1 MGTKQTRAWRIT
13 VSAVLSAIAVAIAQ
27 KKLMPCIDVVQTG
40 FGIDKSAA
48 GLLSSVFCI
57 MGLAMAIPAAYIVKR
72 VGERKT
78 CLYSLGCAAAGSVLG
93 LFARSYG
100 LLLLSRIIEGIGAGL
115 ISVAVPQ
122 IIALCFPPEK
132 RGLPTGL
139 WSSWQFVASAVC
151 FLFVSQ
157 VASRS
162 GWRGA
167 WVFSL
172 VITFAALGL
181 CLLFTRPP
189 EDAAAQGSQQR
200 EPFPLRS
207 FLKALNN
214 ANAWL
219 LSACMFCYCFCY
231 LAHTTWLASFWNEQ
245 AGIELVKANRLIS
258 YSSIL
263 AIPVTLLAGAM
274 LDRADRKRVCFLGS
288 LAYAVCMAL
297 GFSLRSYGWILALVI
312 LKPFAEGIVST
323 ALWTMIPLSARGS
336 EEKTWVIALFTLLSN
351 LAMLVSSPLTGAM
364 ITGMGWSGCGAVLIG
379 ISVLGAVLVALVRLP
394 QSRRTYL
401 K

>member
-1 MGTKQTRAWRIT
+1 MKTKQTKEWRVTI
-13 VSAVLSAIAVAIAQ
+13 SAVLGAIAIAIAQ
-27 KKLMPCIDVVQTG
+27 KKLMPCIDVVQIS

-57 MGLAMAIPAAYIVKR
+57 MGLVMAIPAAYIVKR

-78 CLYSLGCAAAGSVLG
+78 CLYSLGCAAIGSVLG
-93 LFARSYG
+93 LFARNFE

-122 IIALCFPPEK
+122 IIAQCFPPEK
-132 RGLPTGL
+132 RGVPTGL

-157 VASRS
+157 VANLH
-162 GWRGA
+162 GWQGA
-167 WVFSL
+167 WIFSL
-172 VITFAALGL
+172 VITFAGLGL
-181 CLLFTRPP
+181 CLLFTWLPKDVVVP
-189 EDAAAQGSQQR
+189 ESKQK
-200 EPFPLRS
+200 EPFSLRS
-207 FLKALNN
+207 FLKVLNN
-214 ANAWL
+214 ANAWFL
-219 LSACMFCYCFCY
+219 ALCMFCYCFCY

-263 AIPVTLLAGAM
+263 AIPVTLLAGIM
-274 LDRADRKRVCFLGS
+274 LDKVDRKRVCLLGS

-297 GFSLRSYGWILALVI
+297 GFSLRSYGSILALVI
-312 LKPFAEGIVST
+312 LKPFAEGAVST
-323 ALWTMIPLSARGS
+323 ALWTMIPLSARGPA
-336 EEKTWVIALFTLLSN
+336 EKTWVIALFTLLSN

-364 ITGMGWSGCGAVLIG
+364 ITSMGWNGCSLVLIG
-379 ISVLGAVLVALVRLP
+379 VSVLGTVLVALVRLP
-394 QSRRTYL
+394 QSRRTYQ